1 MKIQVGQVKYKGRD
15 DYRVVYGTTDDGK
28 LYYFLD
34 DVVLENGGRIASTE
48 LVEAI
53 DNSVKPSHIGVVNNA
68 GKEIIPCNNKNVK
81 LINDGILLV
90 ELSEPKSDNVKNT
103 NILRNDPT
111 AATKLVSTPAAIKS
125 KIGAIMSKEGR
136 YVFNDLFSEAYIC
149 DLEANALVDGLYS
162 FIAVDPV
169 NQKIYLSKNDVNEKV
184 IEYSILPP
192 QVQNDVTPAT
202 DSKEIDVTDVN
213 VPQEAVEDALNAT
226 ASPMDSNVIDDTI
239 ALEKPAIPDIPA
251 VPVAPVAPQAP
262 VTSAISVVSPVVP
275 AVPEIPQGNDTT
287 TVQEKVEDNSIAEK
301 NDVQDTPAT
310 ESEKVEESNQIVIPE
325 ATQPEQAENTLSN
338 QEEVVPA
345 PVEEKEEVKPM
356 IPDISAAPSTVD
368 DNVESTVENTLENK
382 VDTNDDISS
391 EKVGEEIPV
400 EKEVVTEPQEISQV
414 EKETEPEEFEF
425 NQNVIGNN
433 DTLEDMGTKNDL
445 EEMYSEPEQ
454 EADDISNYSFDNYN
468 GTELDGMLDD
478 DILVDSEIKPDKID
492 TMDDFDINIDN
503 SKPDNLIEDVAQ
515 SFKDLMKSNKEQRIV
530 ISKYKERIKKL
541 EMSLNMLNEKKK
553 TQAELLKELS
563 NRYRKLENDYTR
575 SKTRVQLLESKVEDQ
590 ERVINSQERELTSI
604 RPQLAGKEELARLL
618 TDAKALLNNDS
629 QDEDYYYRQAS

>member
-53 DNSVKPSHIGVVNNA
+53 DNSVKPSHIGVVNNV

-125 KIGAIMSKEGR
+125 KIGAVMSKEGR

-149 DLEANALVDGLYS
+149 DLEANLLVDGLYS

-226 ASPMDSNVIDDTI
+226 ASPKESNVVVDAI
-239 ALEKPAIPDIPA
+239 APDIPA

-262 VTSAISVVSPVVP
+262 VTPAIPVVP
-275 AVPEIPQGNDTT
+275 PVAPAAPVIPQVTEEVSA
-287 TVQEKVEDNSIAEK
+287 VQEKVEDNSIAEK
-301 NDVQDTPAT
+301 DDAQNTLAT
-310 ESEKVEESNQIVIPE
+310 ESEKVEESNQIVTPE
-325 ATQPEQAENTLSN
+325 ATQPEQAENTLTS

-345 PVEEKEEVKPM
+345 PVEEKEEVKEVKPM

-368 DNVESTVENTLENK
+368 DNVENK
-382 VDTNDDISS
+382 VDTSDDISS
-391 EKVGEEIPV
+391 EKVEDEAPV
-400 EKEVVTEPQEISQV
+400 EEKAVTEPQESIEP

-454 EADDISNYSFDNYN
+454 ETDDISNYSFDNYS

>member
-53 DNSVKPSHIGVVNNA
+53 DNSVKPSHIGVVNNS

-90 ELSEPKSDNVKNT
+90 ELSEPISDNVKST

-192 QVQNDVTPAT
+192 QVQNDVTPTT

-213 VPQEAVEDALNAT
+213 VPQDAVEDALNAT
-226 ASPMDSNVIDDTI
+226 ASPKESNVVADAI
-239 ALEKPAIPDIPA
+239 ATEKPAI
-251 VPVAPVAPQAP
+251 PVAPVAPQAP
-262 VTSAISVVSPVVP
+262 VTPAISVVPPVAP
-275 AVPEIPQGNDTT
+275 ATPEISQENDTT
-287 TVQEKVEDNSIAEK
+287 TVQEKVEDNSIAEN
-301 NDVQDTPAT
+301 NDVQNIPTT
-310 ESEKVEESNQIVIPE
+310 ESVKVEESNQIVTQE
-325 ATQPEQAENTLSN
+325 ATQPEQAENTLTS
-338 QEEVVPA
+338 QEEVIPA
-345 PVEEKEEVKPM
+345 PIEEKEEVKSM
-356 IPDISAAPSTVD
+356 IPDISASPSTGD
-368 DNVESTVENTLENK
+368 DNVVSGNDSTIVEDK
-382 VDTNDDISS
+382 VNNEEVSPK
-391 EKVGEEIPV
+391 EVEEEIPV

-425 NQNVIGNN
+425 NQNVIGND

-454 EADDISNYSFDNYN
+454 ETDDISNYSFDNYS

-478 DILVDSEIKPDKID
+478 DILVDSEIKPDNID

-515 SFKDLMKSNKEQRIV
+515 SLKDLMKSNKEQRIV

-541 EMSLNMLNEKKK
+541 EMALNMSNEKKK
-553 TQAELLKELS
+553 TQAELFKELS

>member
-68 GKEIIPCNNKNVK
+68 GKEIISCNNKNVK

-90 ELSEPKSDNVKNT
+90 ELSEPKSDNVKST

-213 VPQEAVEDALNAT
+213 IPQEAVEDALNAT
-226 ASPMDSNVIDDTI
+226 ASPMDSNVVDDI
-239 ALEKPAIPDIPA
+239 IVPEKPAIPDIPA

-262 VTSAISVVSPVVP
+262 VTPATPV
-275 AVPEIPQGNDTT
+275 IPQGNDTT
-287 TVQEKVEDNSIAEK
+287 TVQEKEEDNSIVEK
-301 NDVQDTPAT
+301 NDVQNIPAT
-310 ESEKVEESNQIVIPE
+310 ESEKVEESNQMVTPE
-325 ATQPEQAENTLSN
+325 ATQPEQAENALSN

-391 EKVGEEIPV
+391 EKVEEEIPV

-454 EADDISNYSFDNYN
+454 ENDDISNYSFDNYS

-530 ISKYKERIKKL
+530 ILKYKERIKKL